1 MFDSEVREKKI
12 TSNLRRKL
20 VEFVTSHK
28 DLDDSQFHAFSES
41 LGIEPHEAE
50 EVIYETLYKLVR
62 K

>member
-1 MFDSEVREKKI
+1 MFDDETKQKKI
-12 TSNLRRKL
+12 SLSLRKKL

-50 EVIYETLYKLVR
+50 EVIYETLYNLVR